1 MMIVFSHATFS
12 IFKYGPRR
20 SPERRMPFWPALIAV
35 LLVGTATALAGNPPA
50 ASPDYVM
57 LLDFIRM
64 EDRKEPLVEFRQTGQ
79 EIDADLSRENRHYIS
94 GNEALLGKIRTELN
108 SEELHWRLVD
118 ATQHL
123 MVVPENQGAYA
134 ALFENYCR
142 SVVGYVLQETALS
155 NPYRTIATLE
165 GPLASQEQT
174 HEEGITA
181 YLVHNIA
188 DVYTEEYAFFD
199 AANTDRSVRIKLDN
213 RVYLGEIG
221 SYSSYLVINEG
232 PLYSFEH
239 NPYTLW
245 RNSAA
250 NPLNVFIA
258 PIEETLHI
266 ALRHTT
272 EDAIKN
278 RLSRRP
284 PDSRAD
290 IEAVVEEWMAV
301 EEAAVGG
308 LVSALLPGVLDRFL
322 EGDAAVDIAR
332 AFAERR
338 QFEKYRFLDRGIALV
353 DELGLSSAIRIYRE
367 NPGQFKSLL
376 MPQPPALPENAGD
389 EAAEASPGE
398 SGDSDHRPT

>member
-1 MMIVFSHATFS
+1 MIAFSHATLS
-12 IFKYGPRR
+12 GVKRR
-20 SPERRMPFWPALIAV
+20 HRLSPAGCLPFWAALMVV
-35 LLVGTATALAGNPPA
+35 LHVLTTAALAGNPPE
-50 ASPDYVM
+50 ASPNYAM
-57 LLDFIRM
+57 LLDFIQM
-64 EDRKEPLVEFRQTGQ
+64 EDRKGPLIEFRRTS
-79 EIDADLSRENRHYIS
+79 EDVDATLSRENRHYIS
-94 GNEALLGKIRTELN
+94 QDEALLGKIRTELN
-108 SEELHWRLVD
+108 SEELRWRLVD

-123 MVVPENQGAYA
+123 MVVPENHGAYA
-134 ALFENYCR
+134 ALFESYCR
-142 SVVGYVLQETALS
+142 SVVDYVLQETALP

-165 GPLASQEQT
+165 GPPARQALPGGP
-174 HEEGITA
+174 GITA

-199 AANTDRSVRIKLDN
+199 AENTDRSVRIKLDN

-232 PLYSFEH
+232 PLYSFER

-245 RNSAA
+245 RNSAD

-266 ALRHTT
+266 ALRSTT
-272 EDAIKN
+272 EEAIKD
-278 RLSRRP
+278 RLNRRP
-284 PDSRAD
+284 PGSLAE

-308 LVSALLPGVLDRFL
+308 MVSVLLPGVLDRYL
-322 EGDAAVDIAR
+322 EGDAAVDIES

-338 QFEKYRFLDRGIALV
+338 KFEKYRFLDQGIAVV

-367 NPGQFKSLL
+367 HPLQFKSLL
-376 MPQPPALPENAGD
+376 TPQPPALPENAD
-389 EAAEASPGE
+389 DRAAELPPRE
-398 SGDSDHRPT
+398 SDGTEHHPT